1 MKVVNEMTFLIG
13 VLKTGLVLFSILAL
27 IDVAGILLIWMLR
40 RVIRHVTLANDYLT
54 AIRSARAHQRFVNR
68 QQQLTDEQPLFQTE
82 SIKPD
87 QHEH

>member
-68 QQQLTDEQPLFQTE
+68 QQQLTDEQPLFQ
-82 SIKPD
+82 SIKTD

>member
-13 VLKTGLVLFSILAL
+13 VLKTGLALFSILAL

-68 QQQLTDEQPLFQTE
+68 QQQLTDE
-82 SIKPD
+82 
-87 QHEH
+87 